1 MKHLGKMPYITQSM
15 SPGSNIDASKYMET
29 PEKAPIYQKKVNPA
43 PLMPVTY
50 FADPRFAYIQTKRV

>member
-15 SPGSNIDASKYMET
+15 LPGSSIDASKYMERS
-29 PEKAPIYQKKVNPA
+29 EKVPIYQKKLDPA

-50 FADPRFAYIQTKRV
+50 FIDPRYAYI

>member
-1 MKHLGKMPYITQSM
+1 MPYITQSM
-15 SPGSNIDASKYMET
+15 LPGSNIDASKYMET